1 MTYDGRQGTN
11 APWDDER
18 DLPQQERWQ
27 QPRYD
32 PTAHQRRLHD
42 DRQQPTW
49 QPGSAQ
55 PGYTQPGYTQAGYGQ
70 QYPPQDQSW
79 RQPGNGEQL
88 SPPQP
93 PAWGQPP
100 QPQPRRRKRHTA
112 RKIIVGIGGLI
123 AVIVVISVAVGS
135 GNHTISTSGAS
146 GGHSTGG
153 GTGSTAKTA
162 GIGSAITLTGN
173 NSGEQMSVTVTRVI
187 ASAEPG
193 DEFTSAPAGDRL
205 YAVQFRLRDT
215 GSAAYSDAPSNGA
228 AVVDSAGQSYQAA
241 ITDTAAGCTTFP
253 GTENIAPGASGL
265 GCIVFEVP
273 KAANIR
279 EVQFTLDSGFGP
291 QTGQWKVAG

>member
-1 MTYDGRQGTN
+1 MTSGTFRSKSAGSSLATIRLPISDVCTTIASSRHGSPAAHSRVMRN
-11 APWDDER
+11 R
-18 DLPQQERWQ
+18 DI
-27 QPRYD
+27 
-32 PTAHQRRLHD
+32 
-42 DRQQPTW
+42 
-49 QPGSAQ
+49 
-55 PGYTQPGYTQAGYGQ
+55 
-70 QYPPQDQSW
+70 
-79 RQPGNGEQL
+79 
-88 SPPQP
+88 
-93 PAWGQPP
+93 
-100 QPQPRRRKRHTA
+100 RRRAMARSTRRRTSRGGSPETA
-112 RKIIVGIGGLI
+112 SNYLRR
-123 AVIVVISVAVGS
+123 S
-135 GNHTISTSGAS
+135 STSGAS

-187 ASAEPG
+187 SSAEPG